1 MKQVQSEKT
10 MRDVFI
16 DVLYEKMKK
25 NDKIFFLSADFGSP
39 SLDRLRKDF
48 KDRFINVGIAEQ
60 NLINT
65 AVGLALEN
73 YIVYAYAIAPFITM
87 RPYEQIRQNLAI
99 ASQTKTL
106 NVNLIGV
113 GAGLSYGLSGPSH
126 HCLEDISIMRT
137 LPNFMVFSPSDWKL
151 AERFVDYSIKVKMPK
166 YLRLDGKP
174 LPEIYQ
180 KTNRVIFE
188 QGFCELLRGN
198 KICLV
203 STGFMTHQALKVA
216 KSFKNIGVIDVFML
230 KPLKENLL
238 FNMLKKYR
246 YLITLEE
253 GFINRGGLDTLVSK
267 ILTNKHAGIPLKSLG
282 FGDKYLFEVG
292 DRNYLHKLNKLD
304 EGNLVRIIKN
314 WAK

>member
-1 MKQVQSEKT
+1 MKETQINKT

-16 DVLYEKMKK
+16 DALYEKMAE
-25 NDKIFFLSADFGSP
+25 NDKIFFLSADFGAP
-39 SLDRLRKDF
+39 SLDKLRKDF

-73 YIVYAYAIAPFITM
+73 YVVYAYAIAPFITM

-137 LPNFMVFSPSDWKL
+137 LPNFMIFSPSDWKL
-151 AERFVDYSIKVKMPK
+151 TKYFVDYSIKIKTPK

-174 LPEIYQ
+174 LPAIYK
-180 KTNRVIFE
+180 KTNDVIFK
-188 QGFCELLRGN
+188 QGFCELLKG
-198 KICLV
+198 KKVCLI
-203 STGFMTHQALKVA
+203 STGFMVHQALKVA
-216 KSFKNIGVIDVFML
+216 KNFQDMGVIDIFLL

-238 FNMLKKYR
+238 FNKLKKYR

-253 GFINRGGLDTLVSK
+253 GFINKGGLDALVSK
-267 ILTNKHAGIPLKSLG
+267 VLANQGANIPLKSLG

-304 EGNLVRIIKN
+304 DGNLVKIIKN